1 MTWPFRVKPLVN
13 RIALDRVTGSRQRA
27 AGGVIGARNMYDEVH
42 VAARECVPDDHKYT
56 MRISRLAIDK
66 LGIKLYDRVSA
77 VLAELIANSY
87 DADATLV
94 DVSLPWGVTLAGT
107 VRAAEE
113 PQYAIVVR
121 DNGHGMTAAEVNEH
135 YLMVGSDRRLR
146 TGTDLSRERGRPVMG
161 RKGIGKL
168 AAFGIC
174 RTIEVITAG
183 STPRDRTPAGW
194 PVSHLVLDLYDMLSD
209 TESDYFPQI
218 GPRDGTFSEQRG
230 TTVVLRDFFRKRV
243 NSGPELNRQL
253 AARFGIERPDW
264 RVEVYNSA
272 ASDQSFALSLLPVDV
287 MDETRID
294 VGQRPVRVG
303 RQFLPVS
310 GWVAYSK
317 QPYRDE
323 AMAGVRI
330 YARGKI
336 VAQTRDFGISAGFT
350 GEFKLRS
357 YLVGAIH
364 VDWLDDEEDLVRS
377 DRQDIMWNS
386 PRGEAL
392 AAWGRDLVKTIGR
405 LGERSIRRR
414 VWDEFVEKSR
424 IHETLAAIAPGDRL
438 FRDAVLD
445 AARIL
450 VAHKDRAALDDP
462 SHVES
467 IVRLALSL
475 GPQRSLL
482 ETLKE
487 IAEDDAQLDVIVALF
502 ERARVAEIYS
512 LGQIASE
519 RVAVVNRLRG
529 LIDDRRSLERPFQEL
544 IESAPWLLAPEWTPL
559 GMNESLKRVRS
570 AFERWY
576 AQKFG
581 TALVTSSIGSEKREP
596 DFVLLHDSGELWIVE
611 IKRMDYHLTDEEYSR
626 AVNYLYAL
634 DTFLEENPRIGAQFP
649 RRRLTFIVDHIDKLR
664 PAALSSLASDHRI
677 DRRTW
682 RELLDSTLRAHR
694 DFLDRVYAMRGDDDV
709 SASGARAG

>member
-1 MTWPFRVKPLVN
+1 MDIDVGTV
-13 RIALDRVTGSRQRA
+13 
-27 AGGVIGARNMYDEVH
+27 E
-42 VAARECVPDDHKYT
+42 PDDHKYT

-94 DVSLPWGVTLAGT
+94 RVTLPWGVTLAGT

-113 PQYAIVVR
+113 PQYEIIVT
-121 DNGHGMTAAEVNEH
+121 DNGHGMTADEVNAH

-146 TGTDLSRERGRPVMG
+146 TGSDLSRERRRPVMG

-183 STPRDRTPAGW
+183 SGSADRTPAGW
-194 PVSHLVLDLYDMLSD
+194 PVSHIVMDLYDMLSD
-209 TESDYFPQI
+209 TESDYYPKP
-218 GPRDGTFSEQRG
+218 GARDGMFSDRRG
-230 TTVVLRDFFRKRV
+230 TTVILRDFFRKRV

-253 AARFGIERPDW
+253 AARFGIERSDW
-264 RVEVYNSA
+264 RVEVHNAVAGESFIL
-272 ASDQSFALSLLPVDV
+272 SDLPIDV
-287 MDETRID
+287 MEETRID
-294 VGQRPVRVG
+294 LAHRPVRVG
-303 RQFLPVS
+303 RAQLPVT

-336 VAQTRDFGISAGFT
+336 VAQTRDFGIPAGFT

-364 VDWLDDEEDLVRS
+364 VDWLDDDEDLVRS

-392 AAWGRDLVKTIGR
+392 AVWGRELIREIGR
-405 LGERSIRRR
+405 MGERSLRRR
-414 VWDEFVEKSR
+414 VWEEFVEKSC
-424 IHETLAAIAPGDRL
+424 IYESLEAIAPGDRM
-438 FRDAVLD
+438 FRDSVID

-450 VAHKDRAALDDP
+450 VASKDRAALDDHG
-462 SHVES
+462 HVES

-482 ETLKE
+482 ATLKE
-487 IAEDDAQLDVIVALF
+487 IAEDTDPRLDMVVALF

-519 RVAVVNRLRG
+519 RVAVVDRLRR

-544 IESAPWLLAPEWTPL
+544 IERAPWLLAPEWTPL
-559 GMNESLKRVRS
+559 GMNESLKRVRAS
-570 AFERWY
+570 FERWY
-576 AQKFG
+576 LQKFG
-581 TALVTSSIGSEKREP
+581 ATLVTTSIGSEKREP

-611 IKRMDYHLTDEEYSR
+611 IKRMDYHLTDEEYNR
-626 AVNYLYAL
+626 AINYLYSL
-634 DTFLEENPRIGAQFP
+634 DTFLTENPRIGAQFP

-664 PAALSSLASDHRI
+664 PASRSSLDSDSRI

-694 DFLDRVYAMRGDDDV
+694 DFLERVYEMRAVEDEEDGGV
-709 SASGARAG
+709 RAV

>member
-1 MTWPFRVKPLVN
+1 MDIDVGTV
-13 RIALDRVTGSRQRA
+13 
-27 AGGVIGARNMYDEVH
+27 E
-42 VAARECVPDDHKYT
+42 PDDHKYT

-94 DVSLPWGVTLAGT
+94 RVTLPWGVTLAGT

-113 PQYAIVVR
+113 PQYEIIVT
-121 DNGHGMTAAEVNEH
+121 DNGHGMTADEVNAH

-146 TGTDLSRERGRPVMG
+146 TGSDLSRERRRPVMG

-183 STPRDRTPAGW
+183 SGSADRTPAGW
-194 PVSHLVLDLYDMLSD
+194 PVSHIVMDLYDMLSD
-209 TESDYFPQI
+209 TESDYYPKP
-218 GPRDGTFSEQRG
+218 GARDGMFSDRRG
-230 TTVVLRDFFRKRV
+230 TTVILRDFFRKRV

-253 AARFGIERPDW
+253 AARFGIERSDW
-264 RVEVYNSA
+264 RVEVHNGAVAGESFIL
-272 ASDQSFALSLLPVDV
+272 SDLPIDV
-287 MDETRID
+287 MEETRID
-294 VGQRPVRVG
+294 LAHRPVRVG
-303 RQFLPVS
+303 RAQLPVT

-336 VAQTRDFGISAGFT
+336 VAQTRDFGIPAGFT

-364 VDWLDDEEDLVRS
+364 VDWLDDDEDLVRS

-392 AAWGRDLVKTIGR
+392 AAWGRELIREIGR
-405 LGERSIRRR
+405 MGERSLRRR
-414 VWDEFVEKSR
+414 VWEEFVEKSC
-424 IHETLAAIAPGDRL
+424 IYESLEAIAPGDRM
-438 FRDAVLD
+438 FRDSVID

-450 VAHKDRAALDDP
+450 VASKDRAALDDHG
-462 SHVES
+462 HVES

-482 ETLKE
+482 ATMKE
-487 IAEDDAQLDVIVALF
+487 IAEDTDPRLDMVVALF

-519 RVAVVNRLRG
+519 RVAVVDRLRR

-544 IESAPWLLAPEWTPL
+544 IERAPWLLAPEWTPL
-559 GMNESLKRVRS
+559 GMNESLKRVRAS
-570 AFERWY
+570 FERWY
-576 AQKFG
+576 LQKFG
-581 TALVTSSIGSEKREP
+581 ATLVTTSIGSEKREP

-611 IKRMDYHLTDEEYSR
+611 IKRMDYHLTDEEYNR
-626 AVNYLYAL
+626 AINYLYSL
-634 DTFLEENPRIGAQFP
+634 DTFLTENPRIGAQFP

-664 PAALSSLASDHRI
+664 PASRSSLDSDSRI

-694 DFLDRVYAMRGDDDV
+694 DFLERVYEMRAVEDEEDGGV
-709 SASGARAG
+709 RAV

>member
-1 MTWPFRVKPLVN
+1 MDIDVGTV
-13 RIALDRVTGSRQRA
+13 
-27 AGGVIGARNMYDEVH
+27 E
-42 VAARECVPDDHKYT
+42 PDDHKYT

-94 DVSLPWGVTLAGT
+94 RVTLPWGVTLAGT

-113 PQYAIVVR
+113 PQYEIIVT
-121 DNGHGMTAAEVNEH
+121 DNGHGMTADEVNAH

-146 TGTDLSRERGRPVMG
+146 TGSDLSRERRRPVMG

-183 STPRDRTPAGW
+183 SGSADRTPAGW
-194 PVSHLVLDLYDMLSD
+194 PVSHIVMDLYDMLSD
-209 TESDYFPQI
+209 TESDYYPKP
-218 GPRDGTFSEQRG
+218 GARDGMFSDRRG
-230 TTVVLRDFFRKRV
+230 TTVILRDFFRKRV

-253 AARFGIERPDW
+253 AARFGIERSDW
-264 RVEVYNSA
+264 RVEVHNGAVAGESFIL
-272 ASDQSFALSLLPVDV
+272 SDLPIDV
-287 MDETRID
+287 MEETRID
-294 VGQRPVRVG
+294 LAHRPVRVG
-303 RQFLPVS
+303 RAQLPVT

-336 VAQTRDFGISAGFT
+336 VAQTRDFGVPAGFT

-364 VDWLDDEEDLVRS
+364 VDWLDDDEDLVRS

-392 AAWGRDLVKTIGR
+392 AAWGRELIREIGR
-405 LGERSIRRR
+405 MGERSLRRR
-414 VWDEFVEKSR
+414 VWEEFVERSC
-424 IHETLAAIAPGDRL
+424 IYESLEAIAPGDRM
-438 FRDAVLD
+438 FRDSVID

-450 VAHKDRAALDDP
+450 VASKDRAALDDHG
-462 SHVES
+462 HVES

-482 ETLKE
+482 ATLKE
-487 IAEDDAQLDVIVALF
+487 IAEDTDPRLDMVVALF

-519 RVAVVNRLRG
+519 RVAVVDRLRR

-544 IESAPWLLAPEWTPL
+544 IERAPWLLAPEWTPL
-559 GMNESLKRVRS
+559 GMNESLKRVRAS
-570 AFERWY
+570 FERWY
-576 AQKFG
+576 LQKFG
-581 TALVTSSIGSEKREP
+581 ATLVTTSIGSEKREP

-611 IKRMDYHLTDEEYSR
+611 IKRMDYHLTDEEYNR
-626 AVNYLYAL
+626 AINYLYSL
-634 DTFLEENPRIGAQFP
+634 DTFLTENPRIGAQFP

-664 PAALSSLASDHRI
+664 PASRSSLDSDSRI

-694 DFLDRVYAMRGDDDV
+694 DFLERVYEMRAVEDEEDGGV
-709 SASGARAG
+709 RAV

>member
-1 MTWPFRVKPLVN
+1 MYTDVHAVD
-13 RIALDRVTGSRQRA
+13 RI
-27 AGGVIGARNMYDEVH
+27 
-42 VAARECVPDDHKYT
+42 REPDDHKYT

-87 DADATLV
+87 DADASVVEVT
-94 DVSLPWGVTLAGT
+94 LPWGVTLAGT

-113 PQYAIVVR
+113 EPYEIVVA

-135 YLMVGSDRRLR
+135 YLMVGSDRRVR
-146 TGTDLSRERGRPVMG
+146 TGSDLSRERKRPVMG

-174 RTIEVITAG
+174 RTIEVISAG
-183 STPRDRTPAGW
+183 SSPGDRTPQGW
-194 PVSHLVLDLYDMLSD
+194 PVSHLVMDLGEMLSD
-209 TESDYFPQI
+209 TEHDYYPAP
-218 GPRDGTFSEQRG
+218 GPRDGTFTAERG
-230 TTVVLRDFFRKRV
+230 TTVILRNFFRKRV
-243 NSGPELNRQL
+243 KSGPELNRQL

-264 RVEVYNSA
+264 RVEVANSA
-272 ASDQSFALSLLPVDV
+272 ADPPGSEGFVLSDLPIDV
-287 MDETRID
+287 MEETRID
-294 VGQRPVRVG
+294 VGRRPVRFG
-303 RQFLPVS
+303 RQFLPVT

-317 QPYRDE
+317 QPYRDA

-336 VAQTRDFGISAGFT
+336 VAQTRDFGISSGFT
-350 GEFKLRS
+350 GEYKLRS
-357 YLVGAIH
+357 YLVGAVH
-364 VDWLDDEEDLVRS
+364 ADWLDDEEDLVRS

-386 PRGEAL
+386 ARGEAL
-392 AAWGRDLVKTIGR
+392 AVWGAGLVREIGR
-405 LGERSIRRR
+405 LGEKSIRGR
-414 VWDEFVEKSR
+414 VWQEFLAKSQ
-424 IHETLAAIAPGDRL
+424 IHQTLEAIAPGDRV
-438 FRDAVLD
+438 FRDSVLD

-450 VAHKDRAALDDP
+450 VAHKDRAALEDAA
-462 SHVES
+462 HVES

-482 ETLKE
+482 ETLQQ
-487 IAEDDAQLDVIVALF
+487 IAQDGDPALDVVVALF

-512 LGQIASE
+512 LGQIASD
-519 RVAVVNRLRG
+519 RVAVLDRLRG

-559 GMNESLKRVRS
+559 GMNESLERVRAS
-570 AFERWY
+570 FERWY

-581 TALVTSSIGSEKREP
+581 ATLVTTTIGSHRREP

-611 IKRMDYHLTDEEYSR
+611 IKRMDYHLTDTEYAR
-626 AVNYLYAL
+626 AINYLYAL
-634 DTFLEENPRIGAQFP
+634 DRFLDDNPRIGAQFP
-649 RRRLTFIVDHIDKLR
+649 RRRLTFIVDHVDRLG
-664 PAALSSLASDHRI
+664 PASLSSLDSDSRV

-682 RELLDSTLRAHR
+682 RELLDATLRAHR
-694 DFLDRVYAMRGDDDV
+694 DFLERVYAMRGDDETTL
-709 SASGARAG
+709 SGHAWAG

>member
-1 MTWPFRVKPLVN
+1 M
-13 RIALDRVTGSRQRA
+13 
-27 AGGVIGARNMYDEVH
+27 IGARDMYNDVH
-42 VAARECVPDDHKYT
+42 VADRGHDSDDHKYT

-113 PQYAIVVR
+113 RQYEIVVT

-135 YLMVGSDRRLR
+135 YLMVGSDRRQR
-146 TGTDLSRERGRPVMG
+146 TGTDLSRERRRPVMG

-183 STPRDRTPAGW
+183 SAAADRTPAGW
-194 PVSHLVLDLYDMLSD
+194 PVSHIVMDLYDMLSD
-209 TESDYFPQI
+209 TERDYFPKA
-218 GPRDGTFSEQRG
+218 GARDGTFSAERG
-230 TTVVLRDFFRKRV
+230 TTIILRDFFRKRV
-243 NSGPELNRQL
+243 SSGPALNRQL
-253 AARFGIERPDW
+253 AARFGIERSDW
-264 RVEVYNSA
+264 RVEVHNSA
-272 ASDQSFALSLLPVDV
+272 DANRESFTLSHLPIDV
-287 MDETRID
+287 LEETRIELAH
-294 VGQRPVRVG
+294 RPVRVG
-303 RQFLPVS
+303 RQLLPVS

-317 QPYRDE
+317 GPYRDE

-336 VAQTRDFGISAGFT
+336 VAQTRDFGITSGFT

-377 DRQDIMWNS
+377 DRQDIMWSS

-392 AAWGRDLVKTIGR
+392 GAWGRELVREIGR
-405 LGERSIRRR
+405 MGERSIRRR
-414 VWDEFVEKSR
+414 VWVEFVTKSH
-424 IHETLAAIAPGDRL
+424 IHDTLQQIAPNDRL
-438 FRDAVLD
+438 FRDSVLD

-462 SHVES
+462 AHVES

-482 ETLKE
+482 ETLQE
-487 IAEDDAQLDVIVALF
+487 IAEDDDTQLDVVVALF

-519 RVAVVNRLRG
+519 RVAVVDRLRT

-559 GMNESLKRVRS
+559 GMNESLKRVR
-570 AFERWY
+570 AGFERWY

-581 TALVTSSIGSEKREP
+581 VTLRTSTIGSEKREP

-611 IKRMDYHLTDEEYSR
+611 IKRMDYHLTDEEYDR
-626 AVNYLYAL
+626 AINYLYAL
-634 DTFLEENPRIGAQFP
+634 DTYLTENPRIGAQFP
-649 RRRLTFIVDHIDKLR
+649 RRRLTFIVDHIDRLR
-664 PAALSSLASDHRI
+664 PASLSSLASDDRV

-694 DFLDRVYAMRGDDDV
+694 DFLERVYSMRGDDEEPH
-709 SASGARAG
+709 GIRAG

>member
-1 MTWPFRVKPLVN
+1 MDIDVGTV
-13 RIALDRVTGSRQRA
+13 
-27 AGGVIGARNMYDEVH
+27 E
-42 VAARECVPDDHKYT
+42 PDDHKYT

-94 DVSLPWGVTLAGT
+94 RVTLPWGVTLAGT

-113 PQYAIVVR
+113 PQYEIIVT
-121 DNGHGMTAAEVNEH
+121 DNGHGMTADEVNAH

-146 TGTDLSRERGRPVMG
+146 TGSDLSRERRRPVMG

-183 STPRDRTPAGW
+183 SGSADRTPAGW
-194 PVSHLVLDLYDMLSD
+194 PVSHIVMDLYDMLSD
-209 TESDYFPQI
+209 TESDYYPKP
-218 GPRDGTFSEQRG
+218 GARDGMFSDRRG
-230 TTVVLRDFFRKRV
+230 TTVILRDFFRKRV

-253 AARFGIERPDW
+253 AARFGVERSDW
-264 RVEVYNSA
+264 RVEVHNAVAGESFIL
-272 ASDQSFALSLLPVDV
+272 SDLPIDV
-287 MDETRID
+287 MEETRID
-294 VGQRPVRVG
+294 LAHRPVRVG
-303 RQFLPVS
+303 RAQLPVT

-336 VAQTRDFGISAGFT
+336 VAQTRDFGIPAGFT

-364 VDWLDDEEDLVRS
+364 VDWLDDDEDLVRS

-392 AAWGRDLVKTIGR
+392 AVWGRELIREIGR
-405 LGERSIRRR
+405 MGERSLRRR
-414 VWDEFVEKSR
+414 VWEEFVEKSC
-424 IHETLAAIAPGDRL
+424 IYESLEAIAPGDRM
-438 FRDAVLD
+438 FRDSVID

-450 VAHKDRAALDDP
+450 VASKDRAALDDHG
-462 SHVES
+462 HVES

-482 ETLKE
+482 ATLKE
-487 IAEDDAQLDVIVALF
+487 IAEDTDPRLDMVVALF

-519 RVAVVNRLRG
+519 RVAVVDRLRR

-544 IESAPWLLAPEWTPL
+544 IERAPWLLAPEWTPL
-559 GMNESLKRVRS
+559 GMNESLKRVRAS
-570 AFERWY
+570 FERWY
-576 AQKFG
+576 LQKFG
-581 TALVTSSIGSEKREP
+581 ATLVTTSIGSEKREP

-611 IKRMDYHLTDEEYSR
+611 IKRMDYHLTDEEYNR
-626 AVNYLYAL
+626 AINYLYSL
-634 DTFLEENPRIGAQFP
+634 DTFLTENPRIGAQFP

-664 PAALSSLASDHRI
+664 PASRSSLDSDSRI

-694 DFLDRVYAMRGDDDV
+694 DFLERVYEMRAVEDEEDGGV
-709 SASGARAG
+709 RAV

>member
-1 MTWPFRVKPLVN
+1 MDKHIQVG
-13 RIALDRVTGSRQRA
+13 DRGS
-27 AGGVIGARNMYDEVH
+27 D
-42 VAARECVPDDHKYT
+42 PDDHKYR

-94 DVSLPWGVTLAGT
+94 EVSLPWGVTLAGT
-107 VRAAEE
+107 VRSAEE
-113 PQYAIVVR
+113 PQYEIVVT

-135 YLMVGSDRRLR
+135 YLMVGSDRRMR
-146 TGTDLSRERGRPVMG
+146 MGSDLSREQKRPVMG

-183 STPRDRTPAGW
+183 GSMADRTSQGW
-194 PVSHLVLDLYDMLSD
+194 PVSHIVMDLHDMLSD
-209 TESDYFPQI
+209 TERDYYPMV
-218 GPRDGTFSEQRG
+218 GGRDGTFAARRG
-230 TTVVLRDFFRKRV
+230 TTVILRDFFRKRV

-264 RVEVYNSA
+264 RVEVHNSA
-272 ASDQSFALSLLPVDV
+272 VAGSEESFILSDLPIDV
-287 MDETRID
+287 MEETRID
-294 VGQRPVRVG
+294 VRHRPVRAG
-303 RQFLPVS
+303 HQFLPVS

-323 AMAGVRI
+323 SMAGVRI

-336 VAQTRDFGISAGFT
+336 VAQTRDFGIAAGFT

-364 VDWLDDEEDLVRS
+364 VDWLDDEDDLVRS
-377 DRQDIMWNS
+377 DRQDIMWSS

-392 AAWGRDLVKTIGR
+392 AAWGRDLIKEIGR
-405 LGERSIRRR
+405 MGERSIRRR
-414 VWDEFVEKSR
+414 VWEEFVERSR
-424 IHETLAAIAPGDRL
+424 VHETLEAIAPGDKL
-438 FRDAVLD
+438 FRDSVID

-450 VAHKDRAALDDP
+450 VAHKDRAALEDAA
-462 SHVES
+462 HVES

-487 IAEDDAQLDVIVALF
+487 IAEDGDTQLDVVVALF

-519 RVAVVNRLRG
+519 RVAVVDRLRS
-529 LIDDRRSLERPFQEL
+529 LIDDHRSLERPFQEL

-559 GMNESLKRVRS
+559 GMNESLKRVRAS
-570 AFERWY
+570 FERWY
-576 AQKFG
+576 AQQFG
-581 TALVTSSIGSEKREP
+581 VTLVTTAIGSEKREP

-611 IKRMDYHLTDEEYSR
+611 IKRMDYHLTDEEYNR
-626 AVNYLYAL
+626 AINYLYAL
-634 DTFLEENPRIGAQFP
+634 DAFLNENPRIGTQFP
-649 RRRLTFIVDHIDKLR
+649 RRRLTFIVDHTDKLR
-664 PAALSSLASDHRI
+664 PASLSSLDSDARV

-682 RELLDSTLRAHR
+682 RELLDATLRAHR
-694 DFLDRVYAMRGDDDV
+694 DFLEHVYTMRGEEDETQPG
-709 SASGARAG
+709 GARAG

>member
-1 MTWPFRVKPLVN
+1 MDIDVGTV
-13 RIALDRVTGSRQRA
+13 
-27 AGGVIGARNMYDEVH
+27 E
-42 VAARECVPDDHKYT
+42 PDDHKYT

-94 DVSLPWGVTLAGT
+94 QVTLPWGVTLAGT

-113 PQYAIVVR
+113 PQYEIIVT
-121 DNGHGMTAAEVNEH
+121 DNGHGMTADEVNQH

-146 TGTDLSRERGRPVMG
+146 TGSDLSRERRRPVMG

-174 RTIEVITAG
+174 RTIEVLTVGSG
-183 STPRDRTPAGW
+183 STDRTPAGW
-194 PVSHLVLDLYDMLSD
+194 PVSHIVMDLYDMLSD
-209 TESDYFPQI
+209 TESDYYPKP
-218 GPRDGTFSEQRG
+218 GARDGMFSDRRG
-230 TTVVLRDFFRKRV
+230 TTVILRDFFRKRV

-253 AARFGIERPDW
+253 AARFGIERSDW
-264 RVEVYNSA
+264 RVEVHNGAVAGESFIL
-272 ASDQSFALSLLPVDV
+272 SDLPIDV
-287 MDETRID
+287 MEETRID
-294 VGQRPVRVG
+294 LAHRPVRVG
-303 RQFLPVS
+303 RAQLPVT

-336 VAQTRDFGISAGFT
+336 VAQTRDFGIPAGFT

-364 VDWLDDEEDLVRS
+364 VDWLDDDEDLVRS

-392 AAWGRDLVKTIGR
+392 AVWGRELIREIGR
-405 LGERSIRRR
+405 MGERSLRRR
-414 VWDEFVEKSR
+414 VWEEFVEKSC
-424 IHETLAAIAPGDRL
+424 IYESLEAIAPGDRM
-438 FRDAVLD
+438 FRDSVID

-450 VAHKDRAALDDP
+450 VASKDRAALDDHG
-462 SHVES
+462 HVES

-482 ETLKE
+482 ATLKE
-487 IAEDDAQLDVIVALF
+487 IAQDTDPRLDMVVALF

-519 RVAVVNRLRG
+519 RVAVVDRLRR

-544 IESAPWLLAPEWTPL
+544 IERAPWLLAPEWTPL
-559 GMNESLKRVRS
+559 GMNESLKRVRAS
-570 AFERWY
+570 FERWY
-576 AQKFG
+576 LQKFG
-581 TALVTSSIGSEKREP
+581 ATLVTTSIGSEKREP

-611 IKRMDYHLTDEEYSR
+611 IKRMDYHLTDEEYNR
-626 AVNYLYAL
+626 AINYLYSL
-634 DTFLEENPRIGAQFP
+634 DTFLTENPRIGAQFP

-664 PAALSSLASDHRI
+664 PASRSSLDSDSRI

-694 DFLDRVYAMRGDDDV
+694 DFLERVYEMRSVEDEEDGGV
-709 SASGARAG
+709 RAV

>member
-1 MTWPFRVKPLVN
+1 
-13 RIALDRVTGSRQRA
+13 
-27 AGGVIGARNMYDEVH
+27 MYNDVH
-42 VAARECVPDDHKYT
+42 VATQGCDDHKYT

-66 LGIKLYDRVSA
+66 LGIRLYDRVSA

-87 DADATLV
+87 DADATEV
-94 DVSLPWGVTLAGT
+94 EVSLPWGVTLAGT
-107 VRAAEE
+107 VRAADETPHE
-113 PQYAIVVR
+113 IIVS
-121 DNGHGMTAAEVNEH
+121 DNGHGMTAEEVNRH
-135 YLMVGSDRRLR
+135 YLMVGSDRRVR

-183 STPRDRTPAGW
+183 SGPGDRTPLGW
-194 PVSHLVLDLYDMLSD
+194 PISHLVLDLDDMLSD
-209 TESDYFPQI
+209 TERDYYPKA
-218 GPRDGTFSEQRG
+218 GALDGTFTAKRG
-230 TTVVLRDFFRKRV
+230 TTVIMRNFFRKRV
-243 NSGPELNRQL
+243 NSGHELNRQL
-253 AARFGIERPDW
+253 AARFGIERSDW
-264 RVEVYNSA
+264 RVEVRNSIGNEA
-272 ASDQSFALSLLPVDV
+272 FTLSDLPIDV
-287 MDETRID
+287 MEETRID
-294 VGQRPVRVG
+294 VARVPVRFG
-303 RQFLPVS
+303 RQYLPLS
-310 GWVAYSK
+310 GWIAYSK
-317 QPYRDE
+317 HPYRDE

-336 VAQTRDFGISAGFT
+336 IAQTRDFGISSGFT

-392 AAWGRDLVKTIGR
+392 AQWGQALIREIGR
-405 LGERSIRRR
+405 LGEKSIRRR
-414 VWDEFVEKSR
+414 VWEEFVERSR
-424 IHETLAAIAPGDRL
+424 IHETLESIAPGDRL
-438 FRDAVLD
+438 FRDSVLD

-450 VAHKDRAALDDP
+450 VSNKDRASMDDP
-462 SHVES
+462 AHVENML
-467 IVRLALSL
+467 RLALSL

-487 IAEDDAQLDVIVALF
+487 IAEDADPELDVVVALF

-519 RVAVVNRLRG
+519 RVAVVDRLRS

-559 GMNESLKRVRS
+559 GMNESLKRVRAS
-570 AFERWY
+570 FERWY
-576 AQKFG
+576 AQRFG
-581 TALVTSSIGSEKREP
+581 APLVTSTIGSPKREP

-611 IKRMDYHLTDEEYSR
+611 IKRMDYHLTDEEYNR
-626 AVNYLYAL
+626 AVNYLYEL
-634 DTFLEENPRIGAQFP
+634 DRFLEENPRIGAQFP
-649 RRRLTFIVDHIDKLR
+649 RRRLTFIVDHIDRLG
-664 PAALSSLASDHRI
+664 PASLSSLFSDGRV

-694 DFLDRVYAMRGDDDV
+694 DFLDRVYAMRGDVEEEPPGDR
-709 SASGARAG
+709 RAG

>member
-1 MTWPFRVKPLVN
+1 MDGDVQ
-13 RIALDRVTGSRQRA
+13 S
-27 AGGVIGARNMYDEVH
+27 
-42 VAARECVPDDHKYT
+42 DHKYT

-87 DADATLV
+87 DADATV
-94 DVSLPWGVTLAGT
+94 VEVALPWGVTLGGT
-107 VRAAEE
+107 VRAAERS
-113 PQYAIVVR
+113 PHRIIVT

-146 TGTDLSRERGRPVMG
+146 TGSDLSRERRRPVMG

-183 STPRDRTPAGW
+183 SGTGDRTPRGW
-194 PVSHLVLDLYDMLSD
+194 PVSHIVMDLDDMVSD
-209 TESDYFPQI
+209 TESDYYPKV
-218 GPRDGTFSEQRG
+218 GARDGTFSAERG
-230 TTVVLRDFFRKRV
+230 TTVILRDFFRKRV

-264 RVEVYNSA
+264 RVEVRNGA
-272 ASDQSFALSLLPVDV
+272 ATDESFTLSDLPIDV
-287 MDETRID
+287 MEETRID
-294 VGQRPVRVG
+294 VAHRPVRVG
-303 RQFLPVS
+303 RGFLPVS

-336 VAQTRDFGISAGFT
+336 VAQTRDFGIPSGFT
-350 GEFKLRS
+350 GEYKLRS

-364 VDWLDDEEDLVRS
+364 VDWLDGDEDLVRS

-386 PRGEAL
+386 ARGEAL
-392 AAWGRDLVKTIGR
+392 AVWGRDLIKEIGR
-405 LGERSIRRR
+405 MGERSIRRR
-414 VWDEFVEKSR
+414 VWEEFVEKSH
-424 IHETLAAIAPGDRL
+424 IYAALEAIAPGDRM
-438 FRDAVLD
+438 FRDSVVD

-450 VAHKDRAALDDP
+450 VANKDRAALDDP
-462 SHVES
+462 GHVES

-487 IAEDDAQLDVIVALF
+487 IAEENDPHLDVVVALF

-519 RVAVVNRLRG
+519 RVAVVDRLRR

-544 IESAPWLLAPEWTPL
+544 IERAPWLLAPEWTPL
-559 GMNESLKRVRS
+559 GMNESLKRVRAS
-570 AFERWY
+570 FERWY
-576 AQKFG
+576 AQKYG
-581 TALVTSSIGSEKREP
+581 ITLVTTSIGSEKREP

-611 IKRMDYHLTDEEYSR
+611 IKRMDYHLTDEEYNR
-626 AVNYLYAL
+626 AINYLYAL
-634 DTFLEENPRIGAQFP
+634 DTFLTENPRLGAQFP

-664 PAALSSLASDHRI
+664 PASRSSLDSDSRI

-682 RELLDSTLRAHR
+682 RELLDSTLRAHS
-694 DFLDRVYAMRGDDDV
+694 DFLERVYAMRATDD
-709 SASGARAG
+709 RAQAAG

>member
-1 MTWPFRVKPLVN
+1 
-13 RIALDRVTGSRQRA
+13 
-27 AGGVIGARNMYDEVH
+27 MYGNVQ
-42 VAARECVPDDHKYT
+42 ADHKYT

-87 DADATLV
+87 DADATV
-94 DVSLPWGVTLAGT
+94 VEVSLPWGVTLGGT
-107 VRAAEE
+107 VRAAEDSHYE
-113 PQYAIVVR
+113 IVVT
-121 DNGHGMTAAEVNEH
+121 DNGHGMTADEVNEH

-146 TGTDLSRERGRPVMG
+146 TGSDLSRERRRPVMG

-174 RTIEVITAG
+174 HTIEVITAG
-183 STPRDRTPAGW
+183 SDPDDRTPAGW
-194 PVSHLVLDLYDMLSD
+194 PVSHIVMDLDDMVSD
-209 TESDYFPQI
+209 TESDYYPKV
-218 GPRDGTFSEQRG
+218 GARDGTLSPDRG
-230 TTVVLRDFFRKRV
+230 TTVILRDFFRKRV

-264 RVEVYNSA
+264 RVEVRNSA
-272 ASDQSFALSLLPVDV
+272 AAEENFILSDLAIDV
-287 MDETRID
+287 MEETRID
-294 VGQRPVRVG
+294 VAHRPVRVG

-323 AMAGVRI
+323 SMAGVRI

-336 VAQTRDFGISAGFT
+336 VAQTRDFGIAAGFT
-350 GEFKLRS
+350 GEHKLRS

-364 VDWLDDEEDLVRS
+364 VDWLDGDEDLVRS

-392 AAWGRDLVKTIGR
+392 AVWGKDLIRELGR
-405 LGERSIRRR
+405 MGERSVRRR
-414 VWDEFVEKSR
+414 VWEEFVEKSH
-424 IHETLAAIAPGDRL
+424 IYTALEAIAQGDQL
-438 FRDAVLD
+438 FRDSVID

-450 VAHKDRAALDDP
+450 VANKDRAALDDP
-462 SHVES
+462 GHLEN

-487 IAEDDAQLDVIVALF
+487 IAEESDPHLDVVVALF

-519 RVAVVNRLRG
+519 RVAVVDRLRR
-529 LIDDRRSLERPFQEL
+529 LVDDRRSLERPFQEL
-544 IESAPWLLAPEWTPL
+544 IERAPWLLAPEWTPL
-559 GMNESLKRVRS
+559 GMNESLKRVRAS
-570 AFERWY
+570 FERWY
-576 AQKFG
+576 IQKFG
-581 TALVTSSIGSEKREP
+581 ITLVTTSIGSEKREP
-596 DFVLLHDSGELWIVE
+596 DFVLLHDAGELWIVE
-611 IKRMDYHLTDEEYSR
+611 IKRMDYHLTDEEYNR
-626 AVNYLYAL
+626 AINYLYAL
-634 DTFLEENPRIGAQFP
+634 DTFLTENPRIGAQFP
-649 RRRLTFIVDHIDKLR
+649 RRRLTLIVDHIDKLR
-664 PAALSSLASDHRI
+664 PASRSSLESDARI

-694 DFLDRVYAMRGDDDV
+694 DFLERVYAMRATDDE
-709 SASGARAG
+709 AQAG

>member
-1 MTWPFRVKPLVN
+1 M
-13 RIALDRVTGSRQRA
+13 DS
-27 AGGVIGARNMYDEVH
+27 DVH
-42 VAARECVPDDHKYT
+42 ADHKYT

-87 DADATLV
+87 DADATV
-94 DVSLPWGVTLAGT
+94 VEVVLPWGVTLAGT
-107 VRAAEE
+107 VRVAEE
-113 PQYAIVVR
+113 PQYEIIVR
-121 DNGHGMTAAEVNEH
+121 DNGHGMTAAEMNEH

-146 TGTDLSRERGRPVMG
+146 TGSDLSRERQRPVMG

-174 RTIEVITAG
+174 RTIEVVTAG
-183 STPRDRTPAGW
+183 SEPGDRTDAGW
-194 PVSHLVLDLYDMLSD
+194 PVSHIVMDLQDMLSD
-209 TESDYFPQI
+209 TESDYFPAV
-218 GPRDGTFSEQRG
+218 GELDGTVAAERG
-230 TTVVLRDFFRKRV
+230 TTVILRDFFRKRV

-253 AARFGIERPDW
+253 AARFGIERSDW
-264 RVEVYNSA
+264 RVEVHNSA
-272 ASDQSFALSLLPVDV
+272 GEGESFTLSDLPVDV
-287 MDETRID
+287 MEETRVD
-294 VGQRPVRVG
+294 VADRPVRYG
-303 RQFLPVS
+303 RGQLPVS
-310 GWVAYSK
+310 GWVAYSR
-317 QPYRDE
+317 QPYKDE
-323 AMAGVRI
+323 AMAGVRL

-336 VAQTRDFGISAGFT
+336 VAQTRDFGIPAGFT

-364 VDWLDDEEDLVRS
+364 VDWLDDDEDLVRS

-392 AAWGRDLVKTIGR
+392 AVWGHELIREIGR
-405 LGERSIRRR
+405 MGERSIRRR
-414 VWDEFVEKSR
+414 VWEEFVEKSH
-424 IHETLAAIAPGDRL
+424 IYQTLDTIAPGDRM
-438 FRDAVLD
+438 FRDSVVD

-450 VAHKDRAALDDP
+450 VANKDRAALEDP
-462 SHVES
+462 GHVES

-487 IAEDDAQLDVIVALF
+487 IADETDPRMDVVVALF

-519 RVAVVNRLRG
+519 RVAVVGRLHR
-529 LIDDRRSLERPFQEL
+529 LVDDRRSLERPFQEL
-544 IESAPWLLAPEWTPL
+544 IERAPWLLAPEWTPL
-559 GMNESLKRVRS
+559 GMNESLKRVRAS
-570 AFERWY
+570 FERWY
-576 AQKFG
+576 AQKYG
-581 TALVTSSIGSEKREP
+581 ETLLTTSIGSEKREP

-611 IKRMDYHLTDEEYSR
+611 IKRMDYHLTDEEYNR
-626 AVNYLYAL
+626 AINYLYAL
-634 DTFLEENPRIGAQFP
+634 DTFLTENPRIGAQFP
-649 RRRLTFIVDHIDKLR
+649 RRRLTFIVDHIDRLR
-664 PAALSSLASDHRI
+664 PASRSSLDSDARI

-694 DFLDRVYAMRGDDDV
+694 DFLERVYEMRAEEDAGPADGV
-709 SASGARAG
+709 RAG

>member
-1 MTWPFRVKPLVN
+1 MYSDV
-13 RIALDRVTGSRQRA
+13 Q
-27 AGGVIGARNMYDEVH
+27 AG
-42 VAARECVPDDHKYT
+42 HKYT

-87 DADATLV
+87 DADATEV
-94 DVSLPWGVTLAGT
+94 AVTLPWGVTLAGT

-113 PQYAIVVR
+113 PQFEIVVT

-135 YLMVGSDRRLR
+135 YLMVGSDRRQR
-146 TGTDLSRERGRPVMG
+146 TGSDLSRERGRPVMG

-174 RTIEVITAG
+174 RTIEVISAG
-183 STPRDRTPAGW
+183 SGPGDRAAEGW
-194 PVSHLVLDLYDMLSD
+194 PVSHIVMDLYDMLSD
-209 TESDYFPQI
+209 TESDYYPKI
-218 GPRDGTFSEQRG
+218 GARDGTTSPDRG
-230 TTVVLRDFFRKRV
+230 TTVILRDFIRKRV

-264 RVEVYNSA
+264 RVEVHNGLVAGESFIL
-272 ASDQSFALSLLPVDV
+272 SDLPIDVMEETRVDV
-287 MDETRID
+287 VR
-294 VGQRPVRVG
+294 RPVRLG
-303 RQFLPVS
+303 RQTLPVS
-310 GWVAYSK
+310 GWIAYSK
-317 QPYRDE
+317 HPYRDE

-336 VAQTRDFGISAGFT
+336 VAQTRDFGISDRFT

-364 VDWLDDEEDLVRS
+364 VDWLDEDEDLVRS

-386 PRGEAL
+386 PRGAAL
-392 AAWGRDLVKTIGR
+392 AVWGHDLIKQIGR
-405 LGERSIRRR
+405 RGERSIRRR
-414 VWDEFVEKSR
+414 VWTEFVEKSR
-424 IHETLAAIAPGDRL
+424 LYDVLESIAPGDSM
-438 FRDAVLD
+438 FRDAVVD

-450 VAHKDRAALDDP
+450 VANKDRAALEEAGY
-462 SHVES
+462 VES

-487 IAEDDAQLDVIVALF
+487 IADDADPQLDVVVALF

-519 RVAVVNRLRG
+519 RVAVVDRLST

-544 IESAPWLLAPEWTPL
+544 IERAPWLLAPEWTPL
-559 GMNESLKRVRS
+559 GMNESLKRVRAS
-570 AFERWY
+570 FERWY

-581 TALVTSSIGSEKREP
+581 VTLITSSIGSEKREP
-596 DFVLLHDSGELWIVE
+596 DFVLLHDAGELWIVE
-611 IKRMDYHLTDEEYSR
+611 IKRMDYHLTDEEYNR

-634 DTFLEENPRIGAQFP
+634 DTFLDDNPSIGTQFP
-649 RRRLTFIVDHIDKLR
+649 RRRLTFIVDHIDKLH
-664 PAALSSLASDHRI
+664 PASLSSLDSDARI

-694 DFLDRVYAMRGDDDV
+694 DFLARVYAMRGSEDERFGGV
-709 SASGARAG
+709 LAG